1 MPTLYITHD
10 AFLEHDTGEWHP
22 ERSDRIR
29 AIDRVLSGETFQNLH
44 RVEAPSATREQIVR
58 AHRGTYFDFVERAQP
73 KQELIPLD
81 DGDTIMS
88 PKSWEAAL
96 RSVGAG
102 IQAVDEVMQGLA
114 TNAFCLV
121 RPPGHHAEANKAMG
135 FCLFNNVAIAAF
147 HAQAA
152 HGAGARRRGRFR
164 RPSRQRHAGDV
175 LDAPGLLLRL
185 DPSDAA
191 VPGHAA
197 ASAERGEKGNI
208 VNAPLRAGDG
218 GEQFREAFESVI
230 LPALRRHA
238 PDVII
243 VSAGFDAHRADPLA
257 NINLVEDDY
266 AWVTRK
272 LIDVARERC
281 GGRLVSL
288 LEGGY
293 DLNALSRSV
302 AVHVQALLEA
312 S

>member
-152 HGAGARRRGRFR
+152 HGAERVAVVDFDVHHGNGTQSMFWARPDCFYASTHQM
-164 RPSRQRHAGDV
+164 P
-175 LDAPGLLLRL
+175 LFPG
-185 DPSDAA
+185 S
-191 VPGHAA
+191 G
-197 ASAERGEKGNI
+197 SISERGEKGNI

-238 PDVII
+238 PDLIV